1 VRLKFD
7 HIETF
12 MMVVRYGGIRK
23 ASERIHLSQP
33 AVTAR
38 IQGLE
43 DSLGVSLFDRQSKGM
58 QLTKRG
64 EILLRYAQQHVQL
77 RNMIELEVA
86 DPATIDLHL
95 RLGVSETIVQA
106 WLPDFVSAFRDAYPK
121 ATVEITVD
129 ISINLRQSL
138 LDRSLDLAFLMG
150 PVSDYSVKN
159 VALPDFSLGWF
170 ASPNVE
176 LPTDPAALF
185 AAHPVVTYARHTRP
199 YREMR
204 TQLFQRYGAQAA
216 LFPSSS
222 LSAIFRMVSS
232 GLGVSAVPKTL
243 AEPELQAGRL
253 RPFDPGWQ
261 PEALVFTASY
271 LDDADNAIAARAA
284 EIARAVATGS
294 K

>member
-1 VRLKFD
+1 MRLKFD

-23 ASERIHLSQP
+23 ASERIHLSHP

-106 WLPDFVSAFRDAYPK
+106 R
-121 ATVEITVD
+121 
-129 ISINLRQSL
+129 SICVNRCWIAHLIW
-138 LDRSLDLAFLMG
+138 RS
-150 PVSDYSVKN
+150 
-159 VALPDFSLGWF
+159 
-170 ASPNVE
+170 
-176 LPTDPAALF
+176 
-185 AAHPVVTYARHTRP
+185 
-199 YREMR
+199 
-204 TQLFQRYGAQAA
+204 
-216 LFPSSS
+216 
-222 LSAIFRMVSS
+222 
-232 GLGVSAVPKTL
+232 
-243 AEPELQAGRL
+243 
-253 RPFDPGWQ
+253 
-261 PEALVFTASY
+261 
-271 LDDADNAIAARAA
+271 
-284 EIARAVATGS
+284 
-294 K
+294 